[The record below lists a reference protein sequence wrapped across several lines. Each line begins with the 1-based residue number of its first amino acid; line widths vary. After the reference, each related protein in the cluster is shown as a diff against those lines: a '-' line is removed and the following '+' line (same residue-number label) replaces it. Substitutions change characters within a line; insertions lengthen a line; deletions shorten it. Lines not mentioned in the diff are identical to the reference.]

1 MKFELKED
9 YIELFKLIKV
19 MDLVDSGAQAKFII
33 ADGYVKRNGET
44 EMRKR
49 AKIVKGD
56 VIEVADAT
64 IEVE

>member
-33 ADGYVKRNGET
+33 ADGYVKRNGEV